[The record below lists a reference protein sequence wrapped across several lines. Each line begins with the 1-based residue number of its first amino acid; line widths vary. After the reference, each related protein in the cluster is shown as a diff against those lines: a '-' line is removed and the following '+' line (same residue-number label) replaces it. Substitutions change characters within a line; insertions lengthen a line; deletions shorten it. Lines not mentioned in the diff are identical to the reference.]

1 MDCYVRT
8 PLIPTPASHVMLQ
21 TVTAHSNPRY
31 RSLYFWFPLLLIL
44 ARRGDIHNFATRLLL
59 LLVMLFS
66 TYFSSIW
73 PCNRH
78 KKTSM
83 AALKAEGTSN
93 CGWQKAFSQL
103 ITPILARLYIERSLN
118 TSRWKKPTI
127 AVTENCFIFFLT
139 VKTVLFTSA
148 ENWGKG
154 YNS

>member
-1 MDCYVRT
+1 MDCYT
-8 PLIPTPASHVMLQ
+8 FIIPHACLPCSSMLQ
-21 TVTAHSNPRY
+21 TGLRVAVLG

-59 LLVMLFS
+59 LLVMLFP

-103 ITPILARLYIERSLN
+103 ITPILACLYIERSLN

-127 AVTENCFIFFLT
+127 AVTENCFIFFLD
-139 VKTVLFTSA
+139 S
-148 ENWGKG
+148 ENCFIYISWKLRQRV
-154 YNS
+154 